1 MAKSKEMVGDSS
13 GIYALYKGKKLYY
26 FGLAKNFLRRIKFHM
41 KGYHKNHWDKLVF
54 CGAQFLVV
62 K

>member
-1 MAKSKEMVGDSS
+1 MGNSKEVLLDSS

-26 FGLAKNFLRRIKFHM
+26 VGLAKNFLRRVKFHM
-41 KGYHKNHWDKLVF
+41 KGYHTNHWDKLAF
-54 CGAQFLVV
+54 CNAQFLVV